1 MRRLAG
7 RPQFLEIEIAITHR
21 LVSFVSDSY
30 FNFRT
35 SNPVRSR
42 LSMVYELAYA
52 NILYYI
58 SK

>member
-1 MRRLAG
+1 
-7 RPQFLEIEIAITHR
+7 

-30 FNFRT
+30 LNFRT

-52 NILYYI
+52 NILYYMR
-58 SK
+58 K